1 MKILTLYSKRG
12 TKMSNELKNELKVEL
27 SCGRC
32 NFTKVIT
39 VNIDEDGVFTIPN
52 KFCPNDLNELER
64 EVLRNFISVPKSKP
78 DEPDDTSKK
87 AFELTKDIKKSN
99 AQTLQEV
106 RSGLSSEPTEDKT
119 RTSNTVPRPARP
131 VDVPKHGANS
141 SKKT

>member
-1 MKILTLYSKRG
+1 M
-12 TKMSNELKNELKVEL
+12 NELKNELKVEL

-39 VNIDEDGVFTIPN
+39 IGVDEDGVFTIPN

-64 EVLRNFISVPKSKP
+64 EVLRNFVSVPKPIIMEP
-78 DEPDDTSKK
+78 DEPTENKAEPSDT
-87 AFELTKDIKKSN
+87 L
-99 AQTLQEV
+99 
-106 RSGLSSEPTEDKT
+106 
-119 RTSNTVPRPARP
+119 PRPTRP